1 MTDERPKTIEQ
12 LREELARQILE
23 TAIDSDNPQFKVDAF
38 KALEKW
44 GISRGNKTT
53 PTTPGPGSAMSSFQ
67 ARVKRAEE
75 GNGDD
80 AEQTETD

>member
-1 MTDERPKTIEQ
+1 MTDEKPRSIDE

-44 GISRGNKTT
+44 GMTKGKITT
-53 PTTPGPGSAMSSFQ
+53 APQPGSAMTAFQ
-67 ARVKRAEE
+67 ARVRRAEE